1 MELYV
6 MSKDIR
12 VAVYKNGEL
21 EILNAQLAPYY
32 LVKTKRLESWL
43 EHRAIDSHRVNS
55 RLLKKAL
62 RLKEKDD
69 FSTVISVNAVTIT
82 DTYWVKEIGSSLT
95 YEDVRFKDDFFAELA
110 LSGGYDNFNNASNSK
125 NKRTPEL
132 TNTGSFEKCWK
143 LINGAWFMYKT
154 ANDMQMFSELFTY
167 KLGKKLGFNMA
178 DYQMGEGYIKTRD
191 FTNNAGVNFEPMFD
205 YVNDDDDYAV
215 SLSVIQKYCPCAVG
229 DYIRILFM
237 DTLVANLDRHT
248 FNYGFLRNA
257 DTGEYI
263 GLAPNFD
270 NNLSLISLSY
280 PRNVE
285 RKNDILIR
293 LLVELINDNFGL
305 DKYIPVLNRLDV
317 EEVADSIPID
327 VNKSLVVDF
336 VFNGYN
342 SLIEQ
347 LDFKYM
353 ELEQSSFNMLDA
365 DIKKDL
371 CYRVCNSKVIVRI
384 ANAHREELNRAL
396 AGIRQNYKSHCKY

>member
-1 MELYV
+1 MGSE
-6 MSKDIR
+6 MCIR
-12 VAVYKNGEL
+12 
-21 EILNAQLAPYY
+21 
-32 LVKTKRLESWL
+32 
-43 EHRAIDSHRVNS
+43 DSP
-55 RLLKKAL
+55 
-62 RLKEKDD
+62 
-69 FSTVISVNAVTIT
+69 
-82 DTYWVKEIGSSLT
+82 G
-95 YEDVRFKDDFFAELA
+95 
-110 LSGGYDNFNNASNSK
+110 
-125 NKRTPEL
+125 
-132 TNTGSFEKCWK
+132 
-143 LINGAWFMYKT
+143 
-154 ANDMQMFSELFTY
+154 
-167 KLGKKLGFNMA
+167 
-178 DYQMGEGYIKTRD
+178 
-191 FTNNAGVNFEPMFD
+191 
-205 YVNDDDDYAV
+205 
-215 SLSVIQKYCPCAVG
+215 AVG

-342 SLIEQ
+342 SLIKQ
-347 LDFKYM
+347 LDFKYV

-371 CYRVCNSKVIVRI
+371 CYRACNSKVIVRI

>member
-6 MSKDIR
+6 MNKDIR

-21 EILNAQLAPYY
+21 KILNAQLAPYY
-32 LVKTKRLESWL
+32 LVKTKHLESWL

-69 FSTVISVNAVTIT
+69 FNTVISVNAVTIT

-191 FTNNAGVNFEPMFD
+191 FTNNADVNFEPMFD
-205 YVNDDDDYAV
+205 YVNDDDDYSV
-215 SLSVIQKYCPCAVG
+215 SLSVIQKYCPGAVG

-280 PRNVE
+280 PRNIE

-347 LDFKYM
+347 LDFKYV

-365 DIKKDL
+365 AIKKDL

-396 AGIRQNYKSHCKY
+396 AGIRQNYKSHCKH

>member
-6 MSKDIR
+6 MNKDIR
-12 VAVYKNGEL
+12 VAVYKNDVL

-32 LVKTKRLESWL
+32 LVKTKHLESWL

-69 FSTVISVNAVTIT
+69 FNTVISVNAVTIT

-215 SLSVIQKYCPCAVG
+215 SLSVIQKYCPGAVG

-305 DKYIPVLNRLDV
+305 DKYVPVLNRLDV

-347 LDFKYM
+347 LDFKYV
-353 ELEQSSFNMLDA
+353 ELEQASFNKLDA
-365 DIKKDL
+365 AIKKDL
-371 CYRVCNSKVIVRI
+371 CYRVCNSKVIVRV

-396 AGIRQNYKSHCKY
+396 AGIRQNYKSHCKH

>member
-6 MSKDIR
+6 MNKDIR
-12 VAVYKNGEL
+12 VAVYKNSEL

-32 LVKTKRLESWL
+32 LVKTNRLESWL

-69 FSTVISVNAVTIT
+69 FNTVISVNAVTIT

-125 NKRTPEL
+125 NKRTPEI

-191 FTNNAGVNFEPMFD
+191 FTNNADVNFEPMFD

-215 SLSVIQKYCPCAVG
+215 SLSVIQKYCPGAVG

-285 RKNDILIR
+285 RKNDILVR

-327 VNKSLVVDF
+327 VNKNLVVDF

-347 LDFKYM
+347 LDFKYV
-353 ELEQSSFNMLDA
+353 ELEQSSFNKLDA
-365 DIKKDL
+365 AIKKDL
-371 CYRVCNSKVIVRI
+371 CYRACNSKVIVRI

-396 AGIRQNYKSHCKY
+396 AGIRQNYKKHCKY

>member
-12 VAVYKNGEL
+12 VAVYKNDEL

-69 FSTVISVNAVTIT
+69 FNTVISVNAVTIT
-82 DTYWVKEIGSSLT
+82 DTYWIKEIGSSLT

-215 SLSVIQKYCPCAVG
+215 SLSVIQKYCPGAVG

-336 VFNGYN
+336 AFNGYN

-347 LDFKYM
+347 LNFKYV

-371 CYRVCNSKVIVRI
+371 CYRACNSKVIVRI

-396 AGIRQNYKSHCKY
+396 AGIRQNYKSHCKH